1 MNNKV
6 ASKLSLTG
14 TIYFILSIIAGI
26 FVMFQETERELE
38 LIGETISEWNPIVIV
53 YGVIIIVSGIVICL
67 VFKGIAEL
75 IENTYLNLAYQKE
88 ILNEL
93 KSNKQ
98 NNLSE
103 LSN

>member
-75 IENTYLNLAYQKE
+75 IENTYLNLVYQKE